1 MSKYRM
7 LIFTLLIALLTAIFY
22 YYENLGVKV
31 PEYKKPAI
39 NLNSSKFG
47 EIKNITWSNNFSAPD
62 KSLLILSSR
71 MKGDKE
77 YSYLYYLNIDNGQS
91 KLLYEFPSHKYLD
104 DIILFDRI
112 AINDTIVST
121 YDEGI
126 IKTTLTRDKNNII
139 SSYNSELIAIEDFQD
154 ANSVDYKSNISYTKY
169 NSKFIY
175 TKNVNIGTLTSFL
188 YTTSSPDNAKYY
200 RKPYYIVSATSP
212 DNVLTYTSVKRNRV
226 NLYSMKDGVSL
237 SKLNRPIVNNII
249 NVKSLR
255 DGLGYTGMNIK
266 TKDAKDVSSLNVFIS
281 RRNTS
286 YDKSPY
292 IIDNTPFNTDKF
304 GGIPSLDSIN
314 LNQEFSVVYTSYNE
328 NHEGIIKISNYKED
342 PKTIVKEKNSFGP
355 VNITQK
361 RINNKDVKLILYFT
375 DENNETH
382 AKICDIDGKLI
393 KDVTEMIK

>member
-1 MSKYRM
+1 MKKYRM
-7 LIFTLLIALLTAIFY
+7 LIFTLLIALLTGIFY
-22 YYENLGVKV
+22 AYENLGVKI

-39 NLNSSKFG
+39 NLTSSKFW
-47 EIKNITWSNNFSAPD
+47 EIKNITWSNNFAAPD

-71 MKGDKE
+71 VKGDKK

-104 DIILFDRI
+104 DVILFDRI
-112 AINDTIVST
+112 GINDTIVST

-139 SSYNSELIAIEDFQD
+139 SSYHSELIAIEDFQD
-154 ANSVDYKSNISYTKY
+154 ASSIDYKSNISYTKY

-212 DNVLTYTSVKRNRV
+212 DNVLTYTSTKRNGV
-226 NLYSMKDGVSL
+226 NLYSMENGVPL
-237 SKLNRPIVNNII
+237 SKFNKPVIENII
-249 NVKSLR
+249 SAKALR
-255 DGLGYTGMNIK
+255 DGFGYIGMNSK
-266 TKDAKDVSSLNVFIS
+266 TKNPKDIYSLNVFIS
-281 RRNTS
+281 RRYTS

-292 IIDNTPFNTDKF
+292 IIDNIPFNTDKF
-304 GGIPSLDSIN
+304 SDIPSLDSIN

-328 NHEGIIKISNYKED
+328 NHEGIIKIANYREG
-342 PKTIVKEKNSFGP
+342 PKTIVKDKNLFGP

-375 DENNETH
+375 HENNETH
-382 AKICDIDGKLI
+382 TKICDIDGKLI
-393 KDVTEMIK
+393 KDITEMIK